1 MNKPSH
7 IKSKCPL
14 LKKEFKRRKPKKKT
28 MMTTWNGTHSS
39 SSEKEVEQASNLCFM
54 VDYDKEEICDS
65 KSVLDFS
72 NHK

>member
-1 MNKPSH
+1 
-7 IKSKCPL
+7 
-14 LKKEFKRRKPKKKT
+14 

-54 VDYDKEEICDS
+54 VDSDKEEICDS